1 MLRMTPP
8 HTRRPIVAANWKM
21 NTGPDDGAKLA
32 RAVAAQ
38 ELPFADVEVVVCPP
52 AVGLAAVAA
61 AVRDT
66 PIAVGAQHVH
76 WETSGAFTG
85 EISVPM
91 LAGLATYAIT
101 GHSERRQLFGET
113 DLDVRRKARAIL
125 SGGLTPIV
133 AVGESL
139 AQRDA
144 GQTHEVLHS
153 QVTQV
158 FEALTPDEAAASVI
172 AYEPVWAIGTG
183 RSATPAQAQEAIG
196 WIRDTVAAAHGR
208 PVADQV
214 RIQYG
219 GSVSPDN
226 CEELLGRDGID
237 GALVGGASLDAAK
250 FVAIVRAAVP

>member
-1 MLRMTPP
+1 MTRSPS
-8 HTRRPIVAANWKM
+8 RRPIVAANWKM
-21 NTGPDDGAKLA
+21 NTGPDDGSELA

-38 ELPFADVEVVVCPP
+38 DLPFAQVDVVLCPP
-52 AVGLAAVAA
+52 ATGLTSVAA
-61 AVRDT
+61 AVQGR

-76 WETSGAFTG
+76 WEASGAFTG

-91 LAGLATYAIT
+91 LACLAAYAIT

-113 DLDVRRKARAIL
+113 DTDVRRKTLAIL
-125 SGGLTPIV
+125 TGGLTPIV

-144 GQTHEVLHS
+144 GETLAVLRS

-158 FEALTPDEAAASVI
+158 FQALTPEQTAASVI

-183 RSATPAQAQEAIG
+183 RNATPEQAQEAIG
-196 WIRDTVAAAHGR
+196 WIRDTAAAVHGR
-208 PVADQV
+208 PAAERV

-226 CEELLGRDGID
+226 CDELLSREGID
-237 GALVGGASLDAAK
+237 GALVGGASLDAGQFA
-250 FVAIVRAAVP
+250 AIVRAAAP